1 MAIGVQSH
9 DFGVVDCLMGST
21 RGEIEEEIVRIPR
34 EVVVEEK
41 LYVAVSKDVK
51 DCKPTVLWVLK
62 HFEGRKICLLHVH
75 QPSQMI
81 PMMGGMFPPNKL
93 TEQQVRAHRLLEKQK
108 MHMMLNEYIFICAH
122 RGVRAEKLFID
133 MENIDKGIVELVAQ
147 HEIKRLIMGAAID
160 KRTTTLK
167 SKKAIFVNRE
177 AHISC
182 HIWFVCKGSLIQTR
196 EGSLEGMEIRI
207 SDSPLASPLTETSH
221 VDHLRSRSIS
231 EGQSQHVKLTSPVQS
246 FFHRVRSHG
255 RRVATVPSLDA
266 NRGVLMPQHQL
277 GAEESVNA
285 WEGMSRTSPSQGSVL
300 STWSSSEEQ
309 IGSLESNSVVRDDGS
324 EDGSLLS
331 SIRESEEDARRTS
344 PTHEL
349 DEGRLDREMIDLL
362 QQAMAE
368 AENSKREAFDELVKR
383 RSAEKDAIEAI
394 RRVKES
400 ESSYANEVKRRKE
413 MEVVLAREASEL
425 NKIKRQKDEVMEE
438 LKTALDQKMA
448 LESQLADS
456 GRMLEEFKEKM
467 ALAVELL
474 ETFKQQRD
482 SLQFERD
489 TAVNEAEGLRKNR
502 EAEASSSQSQQFFS
516 EFSFSEIDEATANFD
531 PRLVIGQGGYGSVY
545 RGFLRNTE
553 VAIKLLNSNS
563 KQGRSEFQQ
572 EVDVL
577 SKMRHPNLLTLIGAC
592 PEAWALIYEY
602 LPNGS
607 LEDRLTCK
615 DDTLPLSWQT
625 RIRIAVEI
633 CSALIFLHYNKPHGI
648 VHGDLKPSNILL
660 DANFISKLGDFGICR
675 SLSPD
680 DISTYS
686 TTLCSRTE
694 HPKGTLVYMDP
705 QFLSTGELTAKS
717 DVYSF
722 GIVLLQILTGRPALG
737 IAQEVQYALNEGTLN
752 ALLDCSAGDWPFV
765 QAKQLAYLA
774 LRCCEM
780 NRKNRPDLVSEVWR
794 VLKPMKAAC
803 ASSSSFRLGSEEFC
817 QIPSYFICPIFQE
830 IMRDPRIAADGFT
843 YEAEAIKGWLDG
855 GNNTSPMT
863 NLKLANCDLISNHSL
878 RSAIEEWR
886 QQH

>member
-9 DFGVVDCLMGST
+9 DFGGGGVVNSLMGSTT
-21 RGEIEEEIVRIPR
+21 RGEIEEEIVEISR
-34 EVVVEEK
+34 EVAVEEK

-51 DCKPTVLWVLK
+51 GCKPNVLWAVK
-62 HFEGRKICLLHVH
+62 HSEGRKICLLHVH
-75 QPSQMI
+75 QPAQMI
-81 PMMGGMFPPNKL
+81 PLSMGGKFPANKL
-93 TEQQVRAHRLLEKQK
+93 TELQVRAHRVLEKQK
-108 MHMMLNEYIFICAH
+108 MHKMLNEYIFICAQL
-122 RGVRAEKLFID
+122 GVRAEKLFID
-133 MENIDKGIVELVAQ
+133 MENIDKGIVELIAQ
-147 HEIKRLIMGAAID
+147 HGIKRLIMGAAID
-160 KRTTTLK
+160 KRTSMLK
-167 SKKAIFVNRE
+167 SKKAIFVNQE
-177 AHISC
+177 APISC

-207 SDSPLASPLTETSH
+207 TDSPLASPLTETSH
-221 VDHLRSRSIS
+221 GDCLRSRSIS
-231 EGQSQHVKLTSPVQS
+231 EGQSQHVKLTSPVQN
-246 FFHRVRSHG
+246 FLNRLRSHG
-255 RRVATVPSLDA
+255 RRVATVPSLDV
-266 NRGVLMPQHQL
+266 NKGVLLPQHQL

-285 WEGMSRTSPSQGSVL
+285 WEGMSQGSVL

-309 IGSLESNSVVRDDGS
+309 IGSLESNSEVRDEAS
-324 EDGSLLS
+324 EDDSLLS
-331 SIRESEEDARRTS
+331 SIHESEEDARRTS

-349 DEGRLDREMIDLL
+349 DPGTLDRELIDLL

-383 RSAEKDAIEAI
+383 RRAEKDVIEAI

-400 ESSYANEVKRRKE
+400 ESLYANKVKRKKE
-413 MEVVLAREASEL
+413 MEVVLARETSEL
-425 NKIKRQKDEVMEE
+425 NKINSQKDKVMEE

-467 ALAVELL
+467 AVAVELL
-474 ETFKQQRD
+474 QTFKQQRD

-489 TAVNEAEGLRKNR
+489 SAVNEAEELRKKR
-502 EAEASSSQSQQFFS
+502 DTEASSSQSQQIFS
-516 EFSFSEIDEATANFD
+516 EFSFSEIDAATVNFD

-545 RGFLRNTE
+545 KGVLRNTE
-553 VAIKLLNSNS
+553 VAIKLLNSSS

-577 SKMRHPNLLTLIGAC
+577 SKMRHPNLLTLIGTC

-607 LEDRLTCK
+607 VEDRLTCK
-615 DDTLPLSWQT
+615 DNTAPLSWQT

-680 DISTYS
+680 DISTYT

-694 HPKGTLVYMDP
+694 HPKGTLLYMDP

-722 GIVLLQILTGRPALG
+722 GIVLLQLLTGRPALG
-737 IAQEVQYALNEGTLN
+737 IAKEVQCALDEGTLN

-765 QAKQLAYLA
+765 QAKQLAFLA

-794 VLKPMKAAC
+794 VLEPMKAAC
-803 ASSSSFRLGSEEFC
+803 ASSSSFRLGSEEPC

-830 IMRDPRIAADGFT
+830 IMREPRIAADGFT

-855 GNNTSPMT
+855 GHNTSPMT
-863 NLKLANCDLISNHSL
+863 NLKLANCDLIPNHSL

-886 QQH
+886 QQL